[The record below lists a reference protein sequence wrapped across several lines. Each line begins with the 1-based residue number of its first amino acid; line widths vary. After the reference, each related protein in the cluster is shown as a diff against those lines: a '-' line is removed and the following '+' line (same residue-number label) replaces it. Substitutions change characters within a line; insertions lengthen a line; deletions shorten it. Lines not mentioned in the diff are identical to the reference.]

1 MARIA
6 GVDIP
11 REKRVEIALTYIFG
25 VGPHTAR
32 RVLTIANIDPN
43 LRVKN
48 LNDEQVGRLRDV
60 IDKEA
65 KVEGEL
71 RREIALNI
79 KRLME
84 IGTYRG
90 LRHRRGLP
98 VRGQRTRTNART
110 RRGPRKTV
118 GVRKKKVVRTR
129 RREKKHVTVGQAH
142 IQSTFNNT
150 VVSLTDAQGN
160 VLAWGSAGSQGFK
173 GSRKSTPFAAQVTA
187 EATARRAMEH
197 GLKQIEIF
205 VKGPGAGREAA
216 IRSLQAAGLEVT
228 AITDVTPIPHN
239 GCRPPKRR
247 RV

>member
-1 MARIA
+1 M
-6 GVDIP
+6 P
-11 REKRVEIALTYIFG
+11 
-25 VGPHTAR
+25 
-32 RVLTIANIDPN
+32 
-43 LRVKN
+43 
-48 LNDEQVGRLRDV
+48 
-60 IDKEA
+60 
-65 KVEGEL
+65 
-71 RREIALNI
+71 
-79 KRLME
+79 
-84 IGTYRG
+84 
-90 LRHRRGLP
+90 
-98 VRGQRTRTNART
+98 
-110 RRGPRKTV
+110 
-118 GVRKKKVVRTR
+118 KKKVVRTR

-150 VVSLTDAQGN
+150 VVSLTDAQG
-160 VLAWGSAGSQGFK
+160 FK
-173 GSRKSTPFAAQVTA
+173 GSRKSTPFAAQITA